1 MLSESN
7 LIQTIASIGIRL
19 GAAEDL
25 TSLLCTILEE
35 SIRLTNCDG
44 GSLYLLKDDHLEFE
58 IVKNHD
64 GKSAG
69 VESNSWVADINKVKK
84 TLNWYPK
91 YKLKEGILKL
101 INFRRGDEQ

>member
-25 TSLLCTILEE
+25 TSLLSTILEE

-44 GSLYLLKDDHLEFE
+44 GSLYL
-58 IVKNHD
+58 
-64 GKSAG
+64 
-69 VESNSWVADINKVKK
+69 
-84 TLNWYPK
+84 
-91 YKLKEGILKL
+91 
-101 INFRRGDEQ
+101 